1 MKFFTPKKIL
11 AVVVVAAAVGGGL
24 WYRSTK
30 SATVVPQYALGT
42 VSKETL
48 VSSIQGTGQVS
59 GNQEIEVKPEATA
72 KIVQVLV
79 KVGEDVKE
87 GTPLAELDR
96 SAALKTVRDAA
107 QSVRDSELSL
117 QSARLQFQK
126 TQKPADRVSLIQAQN
141 SVDSAK
147 RALATLKQGPTAYEL
162 KQAEADLESSKKNIR
177 MTSDNLMP
185 LAVRNAYD
193 DQVLVLQSAVQ
204 TLEKSLIDADNVLG
218 IDNTVNGS
226 QLQRLSLD
234 STKRAAAENAY
245 LSVKDQIKSVS
256 EQIKNLKLANESVD
270 TIEQMTDKVID
281 ALQDANSMLI
291 YVADSLRGTIASTSF
306 TQSQIDSLKSNI
318 DSDRNTI
325 TSKITSV
332 SNQVDAIDQ
341 AKENYQSALISY
353 QKVINSYEKLKA
365 GPETDEIASA
375 EDRVEESEAQL
386 QKLKETPDPVDV
398 QMGQNSIEQRI
409 SALNAAKSRLVDA
422 NETLNDYTVRAPLD
436 GIVAALPA
444 KVGVDAGAS
453 IATIV
458 TAQKIATISLNEV
471 DVAKVKVGQKA
482 TLTFDA
488 IENLT
493 ISGEVAQVNPVG
505 TVSQGVVSY
514 GVQIAF
520 DSQDD
525 RIRSGMSVSATII
538 TQIKRDVL
546 AVPNSAV
553 KTLNGQSYVEIIDSL
568 ANSAASSTGLIP
580 STETPR
586 RIQVETGLSTD
597 TMTEITS
604 GLAEGEHVIT
614 QTITGVA
621 RTTTNTTQN
630 NLRIPGLTGGA
641 GGGNVIR
648 AGGGGGPTFIG
659 R

>member
-291 YVADSLRGTIASTSF
+291 YVADSLRSTIASTSF

-353 QKVINSYEKLKA
+353 QKVVNSYEKLKA
-365 GPETDEIASA
+365 GPEPDEIASA

-398 QMGQNSIEQRI
+398 QMGQNSIDQRI
-409 SALNAAKSRLVDA
+409 SSLNAAKSRLADA
-422 NETLNDYTVRAPLD
+422 NEALNDYTVRAPLD

-525 RIRSGMSVSATII
+525 RIRSGMSVSATVI
-538 TQIKRDVL
+538 TEIKRDVL

-553 KTLNGQSYVEIIDSL
+553 KTLNNQSYVEMIDSL
-568 ANSAASSTGLIP
+568 ASNASSSTGLMP

-597 TMTEITS
+597 IMTEITS
-604 GLAEGEHVIT
+604 GLTEGEHVIT
-614 QTITGVA
+614 QTVTGVA
-621 RTTTNTTQN
+621 RATTSAAQSS
-630 NLRIPGLTGGA
+630 LRIPGLTSGA
-641 GGGNVIR
+641 GGGGNTFR
-648 AGGGGGPTFIG
+648 AGGGPTFIG